1 MSIYIDITKKLGSF
15 YLESQ
20 LEVGKEKLGIL
31 GGSGCGKSMTLK
43 CIAGI
48 ITPDKGEIILNDKIL
63 FSSKKNINLIPQK
76 RNTGL
81 MFQNYALFPNMTV
94 SQNISLGITNKTS
107 IEKKNIVKS
116 YLDLFKLQDLENR
129 YPSQLSGGQQQRVA
143 LARIMAKSPDILMLD
158 EPFSALD
165 AHLRFSIE
173 NEFSEAL
180 NKYNGTVIYVSHSI
194 DEVYKFCDSTA
205 IMHNGRIFEKN
216 TTKHIFKGPTTL
228 EGAKLTGCKNI
239 SPIKKMNQN
248 SILALD
254 WGITFNIDNTV
265 HDDIKYISF
274 RETDISISN
283 LCKNKNSFELSILRI
298 KQSPFN
304 TILEL
309 LPANATNVD
318 SNKIIC
324 KYSKDEANNII
335 NMQNPGKLYGSVKKD
350 NILLLK

>member
-1 MSIYIDITKKLGSF
+1 MSIYVDITKKLGNF

-31 GGSGCGKSMTLK
+31 GSSGCGKSMTLK

-63 FSSKKNINLIPQK
+63 FSSKKNINLIPQE

-107 IEKKNIVKS
+107 IEKKHIVKS
-116 YLDLFKLQDLENR
+116 YLELLKLQDLENR

-165 AHLRFSIE
+165 EHLRFSIE

-180 NKYNGTVIYVSHSI
+180 NKFNNTVIYVSHSI

-205 IMHNGRIFEKN
+205 IMHNGKIIEKN
-216 TTKHIFKGPTTL
+216 TTKNAFKNPTTL

-239 SPIKKMNQN
+239 SRINKIDQN

-254 WGITFNIDNTV
+254 WGLTFNINNTV
-265 HDDIKYISF
+265 HDDIKYMAF

-283 LCKNKNSFELSILRI
+283 SPKHKDSFELSVAEI
-298 KQSPFN
+298 KESPFY
-304 TILEL
+304 TTLEL
-309 LPANATNVD
+309 LPTKTTNID
-318 SNKIIC
+318 SSRIIC
-324 KYSKDEANNII
+324 KYSKDETNNII
-335 NMQNPGKLYGSVKKD
+335 NMQNSGELYGSIKNE